1 MHRIIFLFNYLTT
14 KAVANDMLCGP
25 YTTSLCS
32 INFLTLISFG
42 EGTGLTRMYKI
53 CITICTSKIII
64 YTWAN

>member
-14 KAVANDMLCGP
+14 KAVVNDMLCGP

-42 EGTGLTRMYKI
+42 EGAGLNQNIQNMHNNMYL
-53 CITICTSKIII
+53 
-64 YTWAN
+64 